1 MRSCRA
7 ASSLGSQRC
16 GRKTPMTGVQQQ
28 INRKE
33 QAGKGKREGHLLHDI
48 AVGTHW
54 ALPWD
59 G

>member
-1 MRSCRA
+1 
-7 ASSLGSQRC
+7 
-16 GRKTPMTGVQQQ
+16 MTGVLQQ

-33 QAGKGKREGHLLHDI
+33 QAGKGKRESCLLREI
-48 AVGTHW
+48 AVGIHW